1 MAAAAAASEEIEKLN
16 EKLNDLKQDN
26 LTLASQVEMCAASP
40 LSGLKLKLLSVQSR
54 LRER

>member
-26 LTLASQVEMCAASP
+26 LTLASQVEMCQPAVTVRPAP
-40 LSGLKLKLLSVQSR
+40 N
-54 LRER
+54 